1 MEITKKET
9 ALIEEW
15 IELHREME
23 KLEDE
28 LDTIS
33 KKLRQISN
41 KLYARNPR
49 IELEMFRDYLAGE
62 IKRLN
67 KKADKDRIKE
77 LSSLKTIVEHDIN
90 IDNLVEQDIDI
101 EEKGIKIDLKDY
113 KYNWEKS
120 KSPKEHTF
128 HKAASYSE
136 AAFSCKKFSDS
147 KIRILRIDIAGPNWQ
162 NAS

>member
-101 EEKGIKIDLKDY
+101 EEKGVKIDLKDY
-113 KYNWEKS
+113 KYN
-120 KSPKEHTF
+120 
-128 HKAASYSE
+128 
-136 AAFSCKKFSDS
+136 
-147 KIRILRIDIAGPNWQ
+147 
-162 NAS
+162 